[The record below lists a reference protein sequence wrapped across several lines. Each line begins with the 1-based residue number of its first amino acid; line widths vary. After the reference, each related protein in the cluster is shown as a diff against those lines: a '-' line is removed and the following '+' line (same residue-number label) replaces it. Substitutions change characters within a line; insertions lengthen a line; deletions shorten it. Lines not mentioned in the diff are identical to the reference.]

1 MDSEELRLLS
11 SPAVRQAVDEACER
25 DPLEVALDAH
35 VPYARLVATQVK
47 YRQRARH
54 KLPSFAAAGCIFPP
68 RAFEQASS
76 EACAQCKHLEGDSVL
91 DLTCGLG
98 VDAWALSRRFRRVTT
113 LERDPVLAAVARENF
128 SRLGVANIE
137 VVESPAEAFLQR
149 GGLRFDWIYAD
160 PDRRSADGRKLVR
173 MEDCSPDVVALLP
186 QLREAAPKLCVKN
199 SPLFDIDEAPR
210 IFGPC
215 RVEVLSVGDECKE
228 VVVYADG
235 AEPQV
240 IATAVGRGS
249 FAARWNA
256 PAPPLP
262 ERFEPERYR
271 WLAVPDVALRKAR
284 LARLRLAGKADIWSN
299 NGFGFAAE
307 PFDDPLVRLLP
318 IEEFL
323 PYEPRKLK
331 KRFNRIPTD
340 LIKREFPI
348 AQEEVMRRLGLR
360 AGSGL
365 RLACTKIGDGYWVI
379 RLKSLTL

>member
-1 MDSEELRLLS
+1 MMDSEELRLLS
-11 SPAVRQAVDEACER
+11 SPTVRQAIDEACER

-35 VPYARLVATQVK
+35 VPHARLVATQVK

-76 EACAQCKHLEGDSVL
+76 EACACCKRIEGETVL

-113 LERDPVLAAVARENF
+113 LERDPVLAAVAAENF
-128 SRLGVANIE
+128 ARLGITNIE
-137 VVESPAEAFLQR
+137 VVNSSAEDFLQR
-149 GGLRFDWIYAD
+149 SGLRFDWIYAD

-186 QLREAAPKLCVKN
+186 QLRAAAPKLCVKN

-228 VVVYADG
+228 VVVYADD
-235 AEPQV
+235 AAPQV

-249 FAARWNA
+249 FAAQLEA
-256 PAPPLP
+256 PVPPP
-262 ERFEPERYR
+262 SQRFEPSRYR

-284 LARLRLAGKADIWSN
+284 LARLRLAGKADIWSD

-318 IEEFL
+318 VEEFM

-331 KRFNRIPTD
+331 KRFGGTPTD
-340 LIKREFPI
+340 LIKRDFPI
-348 AQEEVMRRLGLR
+348 AQEETMRRLGLR
-360 AGSGL
+360 AGNDL
-365 RLACTKIGDGYWVI
+365 RLACTKIGTEYWVV
-379 RLKSLTL
+379 RLK